1 MGLDVSR
8 RPLFIELV
16 VIGGSYHANVKPAE
30 AFRVAVWKNAFSV
43 VLMHNHPA
51 GKVRP
56 SDEDKDVTDHLIQV
70 GRILNTQVVDHLII
84 SPETFFSFDITGLM
98 EELRESTKYAPPY
111 EVAEKI
117 QEAKEKWMERGMRK
131 GIREGEVSRRERGLQ
146 EGKDEGRK
154 ERSVEMAKALLDK
167 GMDIGK
173 ISEVSGLPEKEIREL
188 SIL

>member
-51 GKVRP
+51 GEVRP

-98 EELRESTKYAPPY
+98 EELRESTKYAPT
-111 EVAEKI
+111 
-117 QEAKEKWMERGMRK
+117 
-131 GIREGEVSRRERGLQ
+131 L
-146 EGKDEGRK
+146 
-154 ERSVEMAKALLDK
+154 
-167 GMDIGK
+167 
-173 ISEVSGLPEKEIREL
+173 
-188 SIL
+188 